1 MRLRG
6 WRKFA
11 FYAVGGLLLMWTIF
25 PVYYMITLSL
35 VPEEDLFKPRLYV
48 AQPTLENY
56 RNTTHQSN
64 YLVSEFWIQ
73 LYNSVII
80 ALLTTAAVIIV
91 GTLGSF
97 ALARVRFRGSQIISS
112 MTLFTYIIPASFL
125 SIPFFKLMAD
135 YDLLGTKLSVILAMI
150 TFTSPYAVW
159 ILWDYGK
166 TVPPDID
173 EAAAIDGAG
182 TLAIFFR
189 IYLPLILP
197 PMVAIATYAFLF
209 SWNEYLYVVLFLSG
223 ETNITIP
230 VAMGNFLATDNPP
243 WNLLMAESVLY
254 SIPPVILYYCFRRH
268 LLSGLV
274 TGSVT
279 GT

>member
-1 MRLRG
+1 MGLRG
-6 WRKFA
+6 WRKAA
-11 FYAVGGLLLMWTIF
+11 FYGICALVLVWTLF
-25 PVYYMITLSL
+25 PVYYMLTLSL
-35 VPEEDLFKPRLYV
+35 VPEEDLFKPSLYV
-48 AQPTLENY
+48 AHPTVNNY
-56 RNTTHQSN
+56 AMTVKQSN
-64 YLVSEFWIQ
+64 YLVSQFWAQ
-73 LYNSVII
+73 LWNSVSI
-80 ALLTTAAVIIV
+80 ALMTTLAVLVV

-97 ALARVRFRGSQIISS
+97 ALARIRFRGSRAIQS
-112 MTLFTYIIPASFL
+112 MTLFTYIIPSSFL

-135 YDLLGTKLSVILAMI
+135 YDLLGTKLSVILTMI
-150 TFTSPYAVW
+150 TFASPYAVW
-159 ILWDYGK
+159 ILWDYGR

-182 TLAIFFR
+182 PLSLFFR

-197 PMVAIATYAFLF
+197 PMVAIATYAFLY
-209 SWNEYLYVVLFLSG
+209 SWNEYLYAVLFLSG

-274 TGSVT
+274 TGAVA

>member
-6 WRKFA
+6 WRKVF
-11 FYAVGGLLLMWTIF
+11 FFSLCGLILILTVF

-35 VPEEDLFKPRLYV
+35 VREEDLFKPSLVV
-48 AQPTLENY
+48 ARPTIENY
-56 RNTTHQSN
+56 IMTINQSN
-64 YLVSEFWIQ
+64 YLVSEFRTQ
-73 LYNSVII
+73 LYNSILI
-80 ALLTTAAVIIV
+80 ALLTTSAVLMI

-97 ALARVRFRGSQIISS
+97 ALARIRFRGTRLISS
-112 MTLFTYIIPASFL
+112 MTLFTYIIPSSFL

-135 YDLLGTKLSVILAMI
+135 FNLLGTKLSVILAMI

-166 TVPPDID
+166 TVPPQID

-182 TLAIFFR
+182 PLALFFR

-197 PMVAIATYAFLF
+197 AMVAIATYAFLY
-209 SWNEYLYVVLFLSG
+209 SWNEYLYAVLFLSG
-223 ETNITIP
+223 ETRITVP

-274 TGSVT
+274 TGAVK
-279 GT
+279 